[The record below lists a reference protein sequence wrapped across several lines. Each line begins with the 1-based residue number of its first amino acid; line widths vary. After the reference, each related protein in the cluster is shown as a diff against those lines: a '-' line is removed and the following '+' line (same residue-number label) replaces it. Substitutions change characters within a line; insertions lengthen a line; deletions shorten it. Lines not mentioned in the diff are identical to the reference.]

1 VTLKT
6 KFSPNAFDE
15 IINTAAEVT
24 NLFTKNGFQ
33 LYFVGGIVRD
43 LLLGIRSDIQDL
55 DCTTNA
61 LPDEIKDIV
70 QEIADAVWLQGERFG
85 TIGMRLGDVN
95 FEITTHRA
103 EAYVDDSRNPIVQ
116 FSDDLTNDLMRR
128 DFTVNAIAV
137 DARTAEL
144 YDPYNGIK
152 DLEEKILQT
161 PMDPKESFNDDPLRI
176 LRAARFISNYKLTP
190 TSNLLEAAQKVSKRI
205 NIVSVERVRDEIFRL
220 LSAEDPCLG
229 FEFLFTSKVISYVL
243 PEMSSLSDHERKE
256 LISQV
261 VEVGPNPLLRLA
273 VVKEKIPKSRLHALR
288 CSTKEIEYV
297 EKIKRALLVL
307 EQKYESE
314 WSDQELRKLA
324 FDFNDVLD
332 PVMGLW
338 EKISPDDSAPIDG
351 IKRLQDKGEFNSFE
365 PFFDGLK
372 IMEELGIGP
381 GPDVGLATDWLVQL
395 QIQEG
400 LLSEEEV
407 KQKLHGWWNTR
418 TT

>member
-1 VTLKT
+1 MTLKP

-15 IINTAAEVT
+15 IINSAAEVT

-55 DCTTNA
+55 DCTTDA
-61 LPDEIKDIV
+61 LPDEIKEIV

-116 FSDDLTNDLMRR
+116 FSNDLTNDLMRR

-137 DARTAEL
+137 NARTAKL
-144 YDPYNGIK
+144 HDPYNGIK

-176 LRAARFISNYKLTP
+176 LRAARFISNYKLIP
-190 TSNLLEAAQKVSKRI
+190 TLNLVEAAQKVSKRI
-205 NIVSVERVRDEIFRL
+205 EIVSVERVRDEIFRL
-220 LSAEDPCLG
+220 LSAKDPCRG

-243 PEMSSLSDHERKE
+243 PEVSSLGDHERKE
-256 LISQV
+256 LVSQV
-261 VEVGPNPLLRLA
+261 AVVDPDPLLRLA
-273 VVKEKIPKSRLHALR
+273 VFKEKIPESRLRALR
-288 CSTKEIEYV
+288 FSTKEIEYV
-297 EKIKRALLVL
+297 EKIKKALLVL

-338 EKISPDDSAPIDG
+338 AKISPSDSVFING
-351 IKRLQDKGEFNSFE
+351 IKRLQEKGEFNSFE

-372 IMEELGIGP
+372 IMEELGIEP
-381 GPDVGLATDWLVQL
+381 GPDVGLVTDWLIQL

-407 KQKLHGWWNTR
+407 KQKLHSWWNSR